1 MDGQMQ
7 VWDGHRE
14 RSDRVVVAER
24 GLQLQGLDFRFV
36 AETITAPTDWCF
48 QEPHHVF
55 VVHRR
60 GDLTSM
66 EIEFQSG
73 PSGRLLPRVGDVWVI
88 PAEHRYAA
96 LAQGAMVGFCEIIV
110 PASVFGD
117 RGLAPRVGYPD
128 TLLHRLVERLA
139 GQAHQ
144 DGAAATLFRQSLAQ
158 TVQLHIAE
166 HYPAQPRPAH
176 LGNAERRL
184 DARGQQMVIDYL
196 RSELDSRI
204 DLDELA
210 ALVEM
215 TASAFLAAFS
225 AAFAT
230 TPHQYLIEQR
240 IHHAKALLSGST
252 ASITDISATVGFS
265 TPSHFATTFKQ
276 RVGVTPTAYRI
287 NS

>member
-1 MDGQMQ
+1 
-7 VWDGHRE
+7 
-14 RSDRVVVAER
+14 
-24 GLQLQGLDFRFV
+24 
-36 AETITAPTDWCF
+36 
-48 QEPHHVF
+48 
-55 VVHRR
+55 
-60 GDLTSM
+60 M

-73 PSGRLLPRVGDVWVI
+73 PSGRCLPRVGDVWVI

-96 LAQGAMVGFCEIIV
+96 LAQGAMVGFCEIVV
-110 PASVFGD
+110 PTSLFGD
-117 RGLAPRVGYPD
+117 SGLAPRVGYHD

-139 GQAHQ
+139 GQSQQ

-166 HYPAQPRPAH
+166 HYPAQPRPTRPEGVERH
-176 LGNAERRL
+176 LDQRA
-184 DARGQQMVIDYL
+184 QQVVIDYL
-196 RSELDSRI
+196 HSELDSRI

-210 ALVEM
+210 ATVSM
-215 TASAFLAAFS
+215 TASSFLSAFS

-240 IHHAKALLSGST
+240 IERAKSLLSATT
-252 ASITDISATVGFS
+252 ASITEISATVGFS

-276 RVGVTPTAYRI
+276 RVGVTPTVYRT

>member
-1 MDGQMQ
+1 MQ
-7 VWDGHRE
+7 VWDGQRA
-14 RSDRVVVAER
+14 RTDRAVLTER
-24 GLQLQGLDFRFV
+24 GLRLQSLDFRFV
-36 AETITAPTDWCF
+36 AETVTAPTDWCF

-55 VVHRR
+55 VIHRR

-66 EIEFQSG
+66 EIEFHGG
-73 PSGRLLPRVGDVWVI
+73 PSGQHLPRVGDVWVI

-110 PASVFGD
+110 PTSNFGD
-117 RGLAPRVGYPD
+117 RGLTPRVGYQD

-166 HYPAQPRPAH
+166 HYPTQPRQAH
-176 LGNAERRL
+176 PGNTERRL
-184 DARGQQMVIDYL
+184 DQHAQQIVIDYL
-196 RSELDSRI
+196 HSELDSRI
-204 DLDELA
+204 DLNQLA
-210 ALVEM
+210 ATVDM
-215 TASAFLAAFS
+215 TASSFLSAFS

-240 IHHAKALLSGST
+240 IQRAKALLSGTT
-252 ASITDISATVGFS
+252 ASITDISISLGFS
-265 TPSHFATTFKQ
+265 TPSHFTTTFKQ
-276 RVGVTPTAYRI
+276 RVGVTPTVYR
-287 NS
+287 NNC